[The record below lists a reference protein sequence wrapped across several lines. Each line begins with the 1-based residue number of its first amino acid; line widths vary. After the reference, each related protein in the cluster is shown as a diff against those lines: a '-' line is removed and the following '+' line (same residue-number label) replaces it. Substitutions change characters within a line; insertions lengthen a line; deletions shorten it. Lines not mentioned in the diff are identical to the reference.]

1 MPKITEAELKKQIK
15 NKNFSPV
22 YLICGS
28 EQLFVKKYTE
38 MLAKTVTGKHP
49 SDFNYHIFSGI
60 FELDDFA
67 ASLNMIP
74 FMSEYN
80 CVLATDIAFDEMDK
94 GSINRLSDI
103 VSTEHEG
110 TVLIIS
116 MPSYIPQKNK
126 SDYDKLIKQVEK
138 IGTVCEFA
146 KLNSHML
153 EKYVAK
159 WANENGKMISQ
170 INAARL
176 ISYCGDDLNML
187 RNEIDKISA
196 YAKGEEITLEDIEKL
211 ATVTLETKVY
221 ALSDAV
227 IKGEGQKAYQS
238 LDLLF
243 YQKEEPARILYAMS
257 DAYVDAYRMRVAN
270 ECGIL
275 PKEVAADFAYRNRA
289 FALDKARRATATV
302 STEALRKS
310 LGVLVE
316 AEMRFK
322 TTSVNNRIY
331 MEQIIAQLLLIARE
345 GRR

>member
-1 MPKITEAELKKQIK
+1 MPKITEAELKKHIK

-22 YLICGS
+22 YMICGS

-38 MLAKTVTGKHP
+38 MLAKAVTGKHP

-67 ASLNMIP
+67 ASLHMIP

-103 VSTEHEG
+103 VSAEHEG
-110 TVLIIS
+110 TILIIS

-126 SDYDKLIKQVEK
+126 ADYDKFLKKVEK
-138 IGTVCEFA
+138 TGIVCEFS
-146 KLNSHML
+146 KLNSNVL

-159 WANENGKMISQ
+159 WANENGKIISQ
-170 INAARL
+170 INAVKL

-211 ATVTLETKVY
+211 AAVTLETKVY

-227 IKGEGQKAYQS
+227 LKGEGQKAYQS

-257 DAYVDAYRMRVAN
+257 DAYVDAYRIRVAN
-270 ECGIL
+270 ECGIM
-275 PKEVAADFAYRNRA
+275 PKEVASDFAYRNRA

-302 STEALRKS
+302 STEALRQS
-310 LGVLVE
+310 LDVLVE

-322 TTSVNNRIY
+322 TSSVNARIY

>member
-22 YLICGS
+22 YLIYGS

-38 MLAKTVTGKHP
+38 LLSKAVTGKHP
-49 SDFNYHIFSGI
+49 SDFNYHIFSGV

-67 ASLNMIP
+67 ASLHMIP

-103 VSTEHEG
+103 MTTEHEG
-110 TVLIIS
+110 TILIIS

-126 SDYDKLIKQVEK
+126 ADYDKLIKKVEK
-138 IGTVCEFA
+138 IGTTCEFA
-146 KLNSHML
+146 KLNESML

-159 WANENGKMISQ
+159 WANENGKMISH
-170 INAARL
+170 ITAAKL

-187 RNEIDKISA
+187 HNEIDKISA
-196 YAKGEEITLEDIEKL
+196 YSKAEEITLDDVEKL
-211 ATVTLETKVY
+211 ATVTLETRVY

-227 IKGEGQKAYQS
+227 LKCDGQSAYNS

-243 YQKEEPARILYAMS
+243 YQKEEPGHILRAMS
-257 DAYVDAYRMRVAN
+257 DAYVDAYRIRVAN

-275 PKEVAADFAYRNRA
+275 PKDVAADFSYKNRA
-289 FALDKARRATATV
+289 FVLDKARRATIGV
-302 STEALRKS
+302 STEALRQS
-310 LGVLVE
+310 LSVLVE
-316 AEMRFK
+316 TESRLK
-322 TTSVNNRIY
+322 TTSVNTRIF
-331 MEQIIAQLLLIARE
+331 MEQVIAQLLLIAKE
-345 GRR
+345 GKR

>member
-22 YLICGS
+22 YLIYGS
-28 EQLFVKKYTE
+28 EQMFVKKYTE
-38 MLAKTVTGKHP
+38 MLTKTVAGKHP
-49 SDFNYHIFSGI
+49 SDFNYHIFSGV

-67 ASLNMIP
+67 ASLHMIP

-94 GSINRLSDI
+94 SSINRLSDI
-103 VSTEHEG
+103 VSAEHEG

-116 MPSYIPQKNK
+116 MPSYIPIKNK
-126 SDYDKLIKQVEK
+126 TDYDKLVKKVEK

-146 KLNSHML
+146 KLNQSML

-159 WANENGKMISQ
+159 WANENGKMISH
-170 INAARL
+170 INAAKL

-187 RNEIDKISA
+187 HNEIDKISS
-196 YAKGEEITLEDIEKL
+196 YAKGEEITLEDVEKL
-211 ATVTLETKVY
+211 AAVTLETKVY

-227 IKGEGQKAYQS
+227 LKGDGQKAYQS

-243 YQKEEPARILYAMS
+243 YQKEKPAHILRAMS
-257 DAYVDAYRMRVAN
+257 DSYVDAYRIRVAN
-270 ECGIL
+270 ECGVL
-275 PKEVAADFAYRNRA
+275 LKDVAADFAYRNRA
-289 FALDKARRATATV
+289 FVLDKANRATAYV

-310 LGVLVE
+310 LDVLIE
-316 AEMRFK
+316 AEMRLK
-322 TTSVNNRIY
+322 TTSVNIRIY
-331 MEQIIAQLLLIARE
+331 MEQIIARLLLIAKE
-345 GRR
+345 GKR